1 MRKKLLSVLLTAGM
15 LAGILSGCSRSTG
28 TAPEETG
35 GGQEAEASSV
45 SREEEKG
52 KSDVT
57 IQVIVPGNFQEFPEG
72 IDENNNFIVDYWR
85 EKTGYDF
92 DIVILPTGDEGKEK
106 LNLMFNGG
114 QVEGVVFTQTT
125 YKASQMA
132 AQGLLEPLD
141 SYLADNTLYNQYKDI
156 QALGEYDGSQYGIVV
171 PTDGIFAQGSLTVA
185 RKDIMTAN
193 GFAQQPKTF
202 EEFNDLLYMFKDQ
215 GMTAMAVYDSPTKK
229 PFDMFLSM
237 FGISSTHASNFMLG
251 EDGKLQF
258 KMISDQAK
266 DYLAYMHQLYVDGII
281 PKDFASLDITAANEL
296 YLGGK
301 AGMVA
306 NDIAWQMPQLFQSSE
321 ELGYDSRYLDYPTDF
336 YGNTAYGDTH
346 TNVANQVIMVAKGC
360 PYTAEIM
367 DFLNF
372 LMEPETLMLNNY
384 GIEGE
389 HYELADGV
397 PKATEKASDI
407 AWGVYYRN
415 IFLPEDWYQAY
426 GVGADWAEYYYPS
439 ERHTIGK
446 EIYDLQLPVSGEVI
460 NKRDDLTKT
469 IVDPYFTK
477 VITGEES
484 LDSFD
489 DFVQE
494 WLGAGGR
501 EITDEYNRLFEESG
515 KEPYVVT
522 SYLPEEHPEYTGKY
536 LFDGPEQE

>member
-1 MRKKLLSVLLTAGM
+1 MRKKLLSVLLAAGM

-258 KMISDQAK
+258 KMIS
-266 DYLAYMHQLYVDGII
+266 
-281 PKDFASLDITAANEL
+281 
-296 YLGGK
+296 
-301 AGMVA
+301 
-306 NDIAWQMPQLFQSSE
+306 
-321 ELGYDSRYLDYPTDF
+321 
-336 YGNTAYGDTH
+336 
-346 TNVANQVIMVAKGC
+346 
-360 PYTAEIM
+360 
-367 DFLNF
+367 
-372 LMEPETLMLNNY
+372 
-384 GIEGE
+384 
-389 HYELADGV
+389 
-397 PKATEKASDI
+397 
-407 AWGVYYRN
+407 
-415 IFLPEDWYQAY
+415 
-426 GVGADWAEYYYPS
+426 
-439 ERHTIGK
+439 
-446 EIYDLQLPVSGEVI
+446 
-460 NKRDDLTKT
+460 
-469 IVDPYFTK
+469 
-477 VITGEES
+477 
-484 LDSFD
+484 
-489 DFVQE
+489 
-494 WLGAGGR
+494 
-501 EITDEYNRLFEESG
+501 
-515 KEPYVVT
+515 
-522 SYLPEEHPEYTGKY
+522 
-536 LFDGPEQE
+536 

>member
-1 MRKKLLSVLLTAGM
+1 MRKKVLSVLLAAGM

-35 GGQEAEASSV
+35 GGQEAASSSV
-45 SREEEKG
+45 SMEEEKG

-156 QALGEYDGSQYGIVV
+156 QALGEYEGSQYGIVV

-306 NDIAWQMPQLFQSSE
+306 NDIAWQMPQLF
-321 ELGYDSRYLDYPTDF
+321 
-336 YGNTAYGDTH
+336 
-346 TNVANQVIMVAKGC
+346 
-360 PYTAEIM
+360 
-367 DFLNF
+367 
-372 LMEPETLMLNNY
+372 
-384 GIEGE
+384 
-389 HYELADGV
+389 
-397 PKATEKASDI
+397 
-407 AWGVYYRN
+407 
-415 IFLPEDWYQAY
+415 
-426 GVGADWAEYYYPS
+426 
-439 ERHTIGK
+439 
-446 EIYDLQLPVSGEVI
+446 
-460 NKRDDLTKT
+460 
-469 IVDPYFTK
+469 
-477 VITGEES
+477 
-484 LDSFD
+484 
-489 DFVQE
+489 
-494 WLGAGGR
+494 
-501 EITDEYNRLFEESG
+501 
-515 KEPYVVT
+515 
-522 SYLPEEHPEYTGKY
+522 
-536 LFDGPEQE
+536 